1 MLNSDLVVVLL
12 LVIDSFIIIS
22 LNNDSL
28 ETNIRNY
35 FGIETCFAIVGFLIG
50 SLIFSYINK
59 TYFYYVVALLIVIV
73 QIIDLK
79 KIELPSFITPV
90 LLGIDSLFVF
100 MLMPWYAIPFLTIM
114 ELIAIVSATYIGK
127 KFVSKL
133 PYTDYMGNVI
143 MIIIAIKLVMEAV

>member
-1 MLNSDLVVVLL
+1 MLDSELVVVLL

-28 ETNIRNY
+28 KTNIRNY
-35 FGIETCFAIVGFLIG
+35 FGIETCFAIIGFLMG
-50 SLIFSYINK
+50 QLIFSYINK

-79 KIELPSFITPV
+79 EVQLPSFITPV

-100 MLMPWYAIPFLTIM
+100 ILMPWYAIPFLTIM

-143 MIIIAIKLVMEAV
+143 MILIAIKLVMEVL

>member
-1 MLNSDLVVVLL
+1 MLDSELVVVLL

-28 ETNIRNY
+28 KTNIRNY
-35 FGIETCFAIVGFLIG
+35 FGIETCFAIIGFLMG
-50 SLIFSYINK
+50 QLIFSYINK
-59 TYFYYVVALLIVIV
+59 TYFYYVIALLIVIV

-79 KIELPSFITPV
+79 KIQLPSFITPI
-90 LLGIDSLFVF
+90 LLGVDSLFVF

-143 MIIIAIKLVMEAV
+143 MIIIAIKLVMEVL

>member
-1 MLNSDLVVVLL
+1 M
-12 LVIDSFIIIS
+12 
-22 LNNDSL
+22 
-28 ETNIRNY
+28 
-35 FGIETCFAIVGFLIG
+35 GQ
-50 SLIFSYINK
+50 LIFSYINK

-79 KIELPSFITPV
+79 EVQLPSFITPV

-127 KFVSKL
+127 NLSVNYL
-133 PYTDYMGNVI
+133 TL
-143 MIIIAIKLVMEAV
+143 IIWEML

>member
-1 MLNSDLVVVLL
+1 MLDSELVVVLL

-28 ETNIRNY
+28 KTNIRNY
-35 FGIETCFAIVGFLIG
+35 FGIETCFAIVGFLMG
-50 SLIFSYINK
+50 QLIFSYINK
-59 TYFYYVVALLIVIV
+59 TYFYYVIALLIVIV

-79 KIELPSFITPV
+79 EVQLPSFITPV

-100 MLMPWYAIPFLTIM
+100 ILMPWYAIPFLTIM

-143 MIIIAIKLVMEAV
+143 MIIIAIKLVMEVL

>member
-1 MLNSDLVVVLL
+1 MLDSELVVVLL

-28 ETNIRNY
+28 KTNIRNY
-35 FGIETCFAIVGFLIG
+35 FGIETCFAIIGFLMG
-50 SLIFSYINK
+50 QLIFSYINK

-79 KIELPSFITPV
+79 EVQLPSFITPV

-100 MLMPWYAIPFLTIM
+100 ILMPWYAIPFLTIM

-143 MIIIAIKLVMEAV
+143 MILIAIKLVMEVI

>member
-1 MLNSDLVVVLL
+1 MLDSELVVVLL

-28 ETNIRNY
+28 KTNIRNY
-35 FGIETCFAIVGFLIG
+35 FGIETCFAIIGFLMG
-50 SLIFSYINK
+50 QLIFSYINK

-79 KIELPSFITPV
+79 EVQLPSFITPV

-143 MIIIAIKLVMEAV
+143 MIIIAIKLVMEVI